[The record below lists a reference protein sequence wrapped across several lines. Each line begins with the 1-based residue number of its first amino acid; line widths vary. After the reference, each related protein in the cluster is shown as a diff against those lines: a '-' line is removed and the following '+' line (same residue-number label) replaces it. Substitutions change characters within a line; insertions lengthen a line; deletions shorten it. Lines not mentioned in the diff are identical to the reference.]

1 MGYGASWASA
11 SKQWSWC
18 SSSVPAFDDS
28 VFDSSGCSE
37 RVYFPHRSPGSTAAL
52 CGRIAA
58 GDLLHGVGETP
69 VYELDRQQAMA
80 LLLGRDGSD
89 VTLWMSKAPTDGE
102 PRPPVIGVK
111 VKRDSYRV

>member
-37 RVYFPHRSPGSTAAL
+37 RVYFPHRSPVQMATCSLDGTAHTMAVMHD
-52 CGRIAA
+52 CQCQ
-58 GDLLHGVGETP
+58 GDSLQWPYTSG
-69 VYELDRQQAMA
+69 A
-80 LLLGRDGSD
+80 
-89 VTLWMSKAPTDGE
+89 
-102 PRPPVIGVK
+102 
-111 VKRDSYRV
+111 DSR